1 MFGSILTVSTDDVY
15 AVIALSV
22 VSIAVI
28 VKLYPQ
34 LVMLTFDEDGAQIA
48 GVHSKLVNY
57 IFSVLVAATI
67 SVSIRI
73 VGILVISSLIALPV
87 AAALQLRKGFRQTLM
102 YSILFSFVDILSGLF
117 LSYYIDA
124 APGGVTAL
132 TAVALLVLVIIY
144 KEGLMSVKERRRRHE

>member
-1 MFGSILTVSTDDVY
+1 MQVEIWSD
-15 AVIALSV
+15 IACPWCFIGKRRFETALD
-22 VSIAVI
+22 
-28 VKLYPQ
+28 
-34 LVMLTFDEDGAQIA
+34 LVHRQRSHAH
-48 GVHSKLVNY
+48 V
-57 IFSVLVAATI
+57 
-67 SVSIRI
+67 
-73 VGILVISSLIALPV
+73 V